1 MNSVFFY
8 YRSDN
13 LAEHGI
19 HPRYMHALINSPLL
33 FGPLVAFAIVSLY
46 IAYHVKNKGMKCVIW
61 LRFAKNGFDHELTK
75 SLK

>member
-1 MNSVFFY
+1 MLFSFF

-61 LRFAKNGFDHELTK
+61 LRFAKNGFDLELTK